1 MTSDPR
7 PDLVDKTALDQ
18 VRGNIS
24 PAVVAEL
31 YEQFITELKNH
42 GMLDETGATVPP
54 DRLSRRAHS
63 LKSTCGTFGLA
74 RLAWLARHP
83 PVLTMLYLPV
93 PLLYEPPET
102 GAPPGRPAQWQ
113 SHGQCHVQ
121 PRLQSL
127 LFQRVVFP

>member
-7 PDLVDKTALDQ
+7 PELVDKTALDQ

-31 YEQFITELKNH
+31 YEQFITELTDH
-42 GMLDETGATVPP
+42 GMLDETGEPVSA

-74 RLAWLARHP
+74 RLAWLARQIELACREDRLTEAERLVREFDDEVP
-83 PVLTMLYLPV
+83 PSIDALR
-93 PLLYEPPET
+93 E
-102 GAPPGRPAQWQ
+102 
-113 SHGQCHVQ
+113 S
-121 PRLQSL
+121 LQD
-127 LFQRVVFP
+127 

>member
-24 PAVVAEL
+24 PPVVAEL

-74 RLAWLARHP
+74 RLAWLARQIELACRDDK
-83 PVLTMLYLPV
+83 LTEAENLVREFESEVVHSVEALR
-93 PLLYEPPET
+93 E
-102 GAPPGRPAQWQ
+102 A
-113 SHGQCHVQ
+113 
-121 PRLQSL
+121 LQN
-127 LFQRVVFP
+127 